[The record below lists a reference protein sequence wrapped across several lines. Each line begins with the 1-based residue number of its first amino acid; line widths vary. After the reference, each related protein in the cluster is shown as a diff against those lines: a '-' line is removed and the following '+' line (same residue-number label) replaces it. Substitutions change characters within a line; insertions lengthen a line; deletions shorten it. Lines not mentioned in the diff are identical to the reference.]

1 MFGGKLRLQA
11 TIYLPKRM
19 TAGLLLRLPLP
30 PRDSWTGHSAGS
42 DKQPLCNKLLSLA
55 AAVGTAPLS
64 GRREDSVSSST
75 TAEFSTS
82 AAWLS
87 WQEST
92 TVGGSVWLVFTAE
105 IELWWWWSPDVGGGS
120 DAATLLPGS
129 GGVTGSADWWCPLLR
144 GVLIS
149 LCLISVACRG
159 ILWRRVGGWT
169 GGNVSHSTSE
179 FLQNAKEL
187 L

>member
-1 MFGGKLRLQA
+1 
-11 TIYLPKRM
+11 M

-55 AAVGTAPLS
+55 AAVGTTRPATVGTAPLS
-64 GRREDSVSSST
+64 GRSEDSVSSST
-75 TAEFSTS
+75 TAALSTS

-92 TVGGSVWLVFTAE
+92 TVVGSVWLVFTAE
-105 IELWWWWSPDVGGGS
+105 TELWWWSPDVVGGGDD

-129 GGVTGSADWWCPLLR
+129 ADWRCPLLR

-159 ILWRRVGGWT
+159 ILGRMVVGGWT

-179 FLQNAKEL
+179 FLQDDKCQF
-187 L
+187 